1 MTPEEM
7 TALLET
13 LEAREV
19 PDEEFEECAKKAG
32 AMEGLSDEQRLLF
45 YGLYKVSSD
54 CLSHSDMDMLFL
66 TLMMYLH
73 RFLY

>member
-13 LEAREV
+13 IEAREV

-32 AMEGLSDEQRLLF
+32 AMEGLSDEQVILL
-45 YGLYKVSSD
+45 L
-54 CLSHSDMDMLFL
+54 MLL
-66 TLMMYLH
+66 L
-73 RFLY
+73 